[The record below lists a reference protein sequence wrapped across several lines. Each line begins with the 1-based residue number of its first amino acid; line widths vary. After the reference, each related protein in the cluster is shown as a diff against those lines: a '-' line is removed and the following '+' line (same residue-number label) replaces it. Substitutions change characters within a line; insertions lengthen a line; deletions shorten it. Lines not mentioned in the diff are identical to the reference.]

1 MCGFSGIASKSD
13 LEIHKLWL
21 SRSRKLLCHRGP
33 DGEGEWWST
42 DDRIGL
48 AHRRLAVVELSDL
61 GLQPMSREDS
71 GLQIVFNGEIYNFR
85 EIRSQ
90 LLNAGHRFYSE
101 SDTEV
106 LLAAYQEWGY
116 QCLERLNGMFAFAI
130 YDPTKRTIFLARD
143 RAGEKPLFYY
153 KDGSTLLFASELGA
167 LLRNPA
173 LSREINAEALNYFLA
188 FGYSMGDS
196 TLVNGFRKLP
206 AAHAMTFQTES
217 GETKL
222 WRYWSLP
229 SLDTAAN
236 FDQTALL
243 DEFENLLEASV
254 TRQMEA
260 DVPVGVLLSGG
271 LDSSLVTAMASRR
284 TPSLKTFTVAMGSDS
299 SLDETKFAEEIA
311 SHFGTEHTVMPA
323 EAIDALLIESIAK
336 KLGEPIADS
345 SILPTFLVSREIR
358 KSCTVALGGDG
369 GDELFGGYGHYSQ
382 ILNWIEKRKL
392 VPDFLPRSLSSLS
405 LGLLPVGFPG
415 RNLISNFNFETG
427 LGVFSAAT
435 HFDASSRRKLLRGTG
450 VEFFDAEAFRQNQVP
465 LAGDSVHR
473 FTSMDFQNYLSEDIL
488 VKVDRASMMSSLEV
502 RAPFLDRHLVEFA
515 FGRVPSSMKATRTG
529 KKILPKLL
537 ARKLFPPGFDVERK
551 QGFSIPMA
559 SWLKAGDIKELF
571 WDTLT
576 SSECFLDRNATAAI
590 LRNQELGFRNSER
603 IFALFQFE
611 VWRQEFDISAV
622 GAEKNS

>member
-1 MCGFSGIASKSD
+1 MCGISGIASKKD
-13 LEIHKLWL
+13 LEIHKRWL
-21 SRSRKLLCHRGP
+21 SKSREMLCHRGP
-33 DGEGEWWST
+33 DGEGEWWSMN
-42 DDRIGL
+42 DRIGL
-48 AHRRLAVVELSDL
+48 AHRRLAVVELSNL
-61 GLQPMSREDS
+61 GHQPMSRGDA

-90 LLNAGHRFYSE
+90 LANAGYSFFSE

-116 QCLERLNGMFAFAI
+116 ECLERLNGMFAFAM
-130 YDPTKRTIFLARD
+130 YDPARKTIFLARD

-153 KDGSTLLFASELGA
+153 KDDSTLLFASDLGV

-173 LSREINAEALNYFLA
+173 LRREINAEALNYFLA

-196 TLVNGFRKLP
+196 TLVSGFRKLP

-217 GETKL
+217 GETNI
-222 WRYWSLP
+222 WRYWALP
-229 SLDTAAN
+229 ALEIASN
-236 FDQTALL
+236 FDQSALL

-284 TPSLKTFTVAMGSDS
+284 TPRLKTYTVAMDGDS
-299 SLDETKFAEEIA
+299 SLDEAKFAKEIA
-311 SHFGTEHTVMPA
+311 SHFGTDHTVMSA
-323 EAIDALLIESIAK
+323 ESINAPLIESIAK
-336 KLGEPIADS
+336 NMGEPIADS

-382 ILNWIEKRKL
+382 ILDWIKKRKL
-392 VPDFLPRSLSSLS
+392 MPEFLPRSASNLALS
-405 LGLLPVGFPG
+405 LLPVGFPG
-415 RNLISNFNFETG
+415 RNLISNFNFDTR
-427 LGVFSAAT
+427 LGVFSSAT
-435 HFDASSRRKLLRGTG
+435 HFDARARRQLLGGTG
-450 VEFFDAEAFRQNQVP
+450 VEFCDSESLRQSQVP
-465 LAGDSVHR
+465 LGGDPVQR

-515 FGRVPSSMKATRTG
+515 FGRVPSSMKATSTG

-537 ARKLFPPGFDVERK
+537 ARKLFPAGFDVHRK
-551 QGFSIPMA
+551 QGFSIPLA
-559 SWLKAGDIKELF
+559 SWLQSGEIKNLF

-576 SSECFLDRNATAAI
+576 SSECFLNRDAIASI
-590 LRNQELGFRNSER
+590 LRNQELGYRNSER

-611 VWRQEFDISAV
+611 VWRKEFNISSVSA
-622 GAEKNS
+622 GKNS